1 MLKLVIQALTKAG
14 LEAVPA
20 TQAAHS
26 FRFRL
31 LFPWSIVQRATC
43 FKAILENLQTP
54 FSSRIYKRFS
64 MPSVA
69 VAAFN
74 FNFVRA
80 VFSLLSFPLF
90 TFVSQS
96 FPRRQFVFVST
107 EEQKTLS
114 KPLGLIYS
122 HLFPHLQKRR
132 PRDQL
137 PRFICFGTA
146 DEIIHLRAFYLSL

>member
-1 MLKLVIQALTKAG
+1 MLKPVIQALTKAG
-14 LEAVPA
+14 LEAMPA

-26 FRFRL
+26 LKFRL
-31 LFPWSIVQRATC
+31 LFPWPIVQRATC

-107 EEQKTLS
+107 EEQKTLFQTARFNLQPLIPSSS
-114 KPLGLIYS
+114 K
-122 HLFPHLQKRR
+122 
-132 PRDQL
+132 
-137 PRFICFGTA
+137 TA
-146 DEIIHLRAFYLSL
+146 PQGPTPSFYLFRNR